1 MNQEVLE
8 WAKLGVSAIAPIVAA
23 ALVVA
28 GWQRT
33 HGLSAERDR
42 ANKRREL
49 RIGMMLEAYRVLV
62 SLASRDLAKED
73 LPVVA
78 AAFENVQLLGTPT
91 QVRHAKKVI
100 VALDAAFSGEGGL
113 ANMDRLLAELRQAI
127 RSDLGLEDVDD
138 SLLHLKFSPRST
150 DNP

>member
-91 QVRHAKKVI
+91 QVRHAK
-100 VALDAAFSGEGGL
+100 
-113 ANMDRLLAELRQAI
+113 
-127 RSDLGLEDVDD
+127 
-138 SLLHLKFSPRST
+138 
-150 DNP
+150 